1 MSSAASEAR
10 AESHGYRIFEPL
22 SEIVNEV
29 YPKSIFRVLNWRSYT
44 CVLDIVIS
52 LSPEL
57 MKLGQAIV
65 VQQFGGIHS
74 KLDLIIK
81 QQGEQ
86 MTQQE
91 GTALVAAVAE
101 VKKDSDEMA
110 VRVDAIIASLGSSP
124 DPIAAKAATDLL
136 AVAAGLKGYHAATPV
151 VTP

>member
-1 MSSAASEAR
+1 M
-10 AESHGYRIFEPL
+10 RI
-22 SEIVNEV
+22 
-29 YPKSIFRVLNWRSYT
+29 
-44 CVLDIVIS
+44 DIVIS